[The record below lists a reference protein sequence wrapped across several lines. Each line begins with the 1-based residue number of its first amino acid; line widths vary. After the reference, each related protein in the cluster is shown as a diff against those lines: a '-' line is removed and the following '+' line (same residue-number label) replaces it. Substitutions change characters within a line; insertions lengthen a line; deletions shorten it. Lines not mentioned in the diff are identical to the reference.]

1 MQEQKISKSQTK
13 IVDELTVS
21 DDFNT
26 GLTGVPVFTDGHI
39 AKYKPEQDTEWFRVF
54 GSSLNEI
61 KKGVIVRI
69 KVGRK
74 NEDFILGGDLNFKE
88 RVKHDFRKFR
98 K

>member
-1 MQEQKISKSQTK
+1 MQEQKISKGPTK

-54 GSSLNEI
+54 GSS
-61 KKGVIVRI
+61 
-69 KVGRK
+69 
-74 NEDFILGGDLNFKE
+74 
-88 RVKHDFRKFR
+88 
-98 K
+98 

>member
-39 AKYKPEQDTEWFRVF
+39 AKYKPTRY
-54 GSSLNEI
+54 
-61 KKGVIVRI
+61 GVVSCLWQQH
-69 KVGRK
+69 
-74 NEDFILGGDLNFKE
+74 E
-88 RVKHDFRKFR
+88 
-98 K
+98 